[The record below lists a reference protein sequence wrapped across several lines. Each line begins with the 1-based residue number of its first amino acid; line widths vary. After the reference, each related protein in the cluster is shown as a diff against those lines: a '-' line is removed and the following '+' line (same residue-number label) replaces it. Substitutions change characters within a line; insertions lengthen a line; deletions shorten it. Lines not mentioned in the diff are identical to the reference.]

1 MADILSV
8 GIDIGTSTTQLVF
21 SRITME
27 NTTGYFSV
35 PRVSIVEKAVI
46 YKSPVLLTPLTT
58 PVLIDGQAIR
68 DIVADQYRQAG
79 FTPQDVD
86 TGAVIITGESARKE
100 NAAAVLE
107 QLSGFAGEFV
117 VSTAGPDLESI
128 IAGKGSGA
136 FQYSLDNACA
146 TVNLDIGGGTT
157 NLVLFDSGS
166 VVSKGC
172 LDIGGRLIRL
182 RPDRTVER
190 VSPAAQAV
198 AQAVG
203 VTLTPGQPAALEEL
217 TKITD
222 KMAEL
227 LAQALYLL
235 PQEPLLRAIQTP
247 ESTWLNLEGRK
258 IHRICFSGGV
268 ADCMAGDFPDPIP
281 YGDIGVL
288 LGRSIA
294 SGLLAK
300 TIPAIQGTE
309 TIRATVVGAGTYTTT
324 ISGSTITYAR
334 ELFPLKNIPALK
346 LSPPEQ
352 DRCFAGESAPLAEQI
367 RWFLDQSSADRL
379 ILALP
384 GRADPSYGELQHLA
398 SSLAQAL
405 DQALPPGAPALV
417 VLEQDIAKALGL
429 LLEDALAGRRKVAC
443 IDGIQV
449 EQGDYV
455 DLGRPVMNGLV
466 IPVVVK
472 TLLFG

>member
-35 PRVSIVEKAVI
+35 PRISIVEKAVI
-46 YKSPVLLTPLTT
+46 YKKPCPSYPLTT

-79 FTPQDVD
+79 FTPEDVD

-203 VTLTPGQPAALEEL
+203 VT
-217 TKITD
+217 
-222 KMAEL
+222 
-227 LAQALYLL
+227 
-235 PQEPLLRAIQTP
+235 
-247 ESTWLNLEGRK
+247 
-258 IHRICFSGGV
+258 
-268 ADCMAGDFPDPIP
+268 
-281 YGDIGVL
+281 
-288 LGRSIA
+288 
-294 SGLLAK
+294 
-300 TIPAIQGTE
+300 
-309 TIRATVVGAGTYTTT
+309 
-324 ISGSTITYAR
+324 
-334 ELFPLKNIPALK
+334 
-346 LSPPEQ
+346 
-352 DRCFAGESAPLAEQI
+352 
-367 RWFLDQSSADRL
+367 
-379 ILALP
+379 
-384 GRADPSYGELQHLA
+384 
-398 SSLAQAL
+398 
-405 DQALPPGAPALV
+405 
-417 VLEQDIAKALGL
+417 
-429 LLEDALAGRRKVAC
+429 
-443 IDGIQV
+443 
-449 EQGDYV
+449 
-455 DLGRPVMNGLV
+455 
-466 IPVVVK
+466 
-472 TLLFG
+472 